1 MKRAWSISTTVR
13 NPDRVRGFLEV
24 LENFEGIEF
33 NEKQQINFQ
42 IALIKKKLY
51 KPIDL
56 NETLSGYYN
65 SPSDMTDKQAKE
77 VFEHMQKKS
86 TVLKDDPGL
95 RGRTSIAPLSKM
107 GLVVSKQTV
116 SKLYI
121 TNFGKKFL
129 KKDFDMGEI
138 FLEYF
143 FKWTL
148 PNPDN
153 KEFSEKN
160 GFNIRPFIATIHI
173 INEVNKGWEKLGN
186 EPIGI
191 SKQEFC
197 YFIPTTICYED
208 IPTTVNEIIT
218 LRNKL
223 KGKDKKEQ
231 TAIKKEYF
239 INKTKEFFEDPEGK
253 HLDINFHNLKDYGDN
268 TIRYFKLTRFF
279 YIRGGGFYIDLE
291 PRRHIEI
298 NDLLEYS
305 AGEGLKF
312 KDLEEYLDYMDSDVV
327 YPWDTLEKIK
337 RIIAELRKE
346 IINLNKSLNKPLS
359 LEKTLFEV
367 NIESLDEKMLKP
379 IMANLRILRRN
390 VQEYIN
396 HIELADSDNFKEV
409 IKNLESIH
417 GSDKSKSI
425 ELEHLTTLCLHA
437 INDALKIQPN
447 YPVGDDN
454 MPTFTAPANVPDIE
468 CLYKSFNMICEV
480 TMLVSRD
487 QWINEGQPVMRHLRD
502 FEIKNNDNSFCLFI
516 APRIHRDT
524 FNTFSVSNK
533 YEYEG
538 EKQRIIPLSI
548 SQFLKILN
556 RVLIKKIEGKPI
568 TQEEFKVLLLNLY
581 QIAIGSKDVND
592 WANRANNLLEKFE
605 KEGKMV

>member
-208 IPTTVNEIIT
+208 IPTTVKEIIT

>member
-13 NPDRVRGFLEV
+13 NPDRIRGFLET
-24 LENFEGIEF
+24 LEGFEGVEF
-33 NEKQQINFQ
+33 NENQQIKFQ
-42 IALIKKKLY
+42 IALIKRKLY
-51 KPIDL
+51 KPTGL
-56 NETLSGYYN
+56 NERLSSYYN
-65 SPSDMTDKQAKE
+65 SPSDMNDKQAKE
-77 VFEHMQKKS
+77 IFEHMRKKS
-86 TVLKDDPGL
+86 TVLDGDPGL

-107 GLVVSKQTV
+107 GLVVSKKTV

-129 KKDFDMGEI
+129 KKNFDMGEI

-153 KEFSEKN
+153 EEFSEKN
-160 GFNIRPFIATIHI
+160 GFNIRPFIATLHI
-173 INEVNKGWEKLGN
+173 INEVNKEWKKLGN
-186 EPIGI
+186 ESVGI

-197 YFIPTTICYED
+197 YFVPTTIYYKD
-208 IPTTVNEIIT
+208 IPNTVNEIIA

-231 TAIKKEYF
+231 TTIKKEYF
-239 INKTKEFFEDPEGK
+239 TNKTKEFFEDSEGK
-253 HLDINFHNLKDYGDN
+253 HLEINFHNLKDYGDN
-268 TIRYFKLTRFF
+268 AIRYFKITRFF

-291 PRRHIEI
+291 PRRHVEI
-298 NDLLEYS
+298 NSLLAYS
-305 AGEGLKF
+305 NGEGLKF

-327 YPWDTLEKIK
+327 YPWDTPEKIK
-337 RIIAELRKE
+337 KIITELRNE
-346 IINLNKSLNKPLS
+346 IIKLNKSLSKPLS
-359 LEKTLFEV
+359 LEKKLFEV
-367 NIESLDEKMLKP
+367 IIEPLAVEQLRP
-379 IMANLRILRRN
+379 IMADLRILRRK

-396 HIELADSDNFKEV
+396 HIELADADNFKDV

-417 GSDKSKSI
+417 GSDKSKSV

-454 MPTFTAPANVPDIE
+454 RPTFTAPANVPDIE
-468 CLYKSFNMICEV
+468 CIYQSFNMICEV

-524 FNTFSVSNK
+524 FNTFCFSNK

-548 SQFLKILN
+548 TQFLKVLK
-556 RVLIKKIEGKPI
+556 RVLIKKVENNPI
-568 TQEEFKVLLLNLY
+568 THNEFKELLLSLYNL
-581 QIAIGSKDVND
+581 AVDSKDVDD
-592 WANRANNLLEKFE
+592 WARKSNTILEKFE
-605 KEGKMV
+605 QEGILA